1 MGPAAAGQRSITRL
15 RPAPTGWTLIRQ
27 QGTIIAIISKGDI
40 LKRRDEIIA
49 LARRYGASDLR
60 IFGSVARGDATET
73 SDVDFLVRFE
83 PGRSLFDQG
92 GLLMDLR
99 QLLGVNVDVVSEGAL
114 SGRFGQI
121 VRNEAVQ
128 I

>member
-1 MGPAAAGQRSITRL
+1 MNRSSRS
-15 RPAPTGWTLIRQ
+15 P
-27 QGTIIAIISKGDI
+27 
-40 LKRRDEIIA
+40 RDTA
-49 LARRYGASDLR
+49 QSNLR
-60 IFGSVARGDATET
+60 IFGSVARGDSTEN

-121 VRNEAVQ
+121 VLKEAVPL
-128 I
+128 